1 MNPAAAFKDGSYLR
15 RLTTAAMMGL
25 LGVSMACR
33 LGLEGGTM
41 KPDTYETTLAEVR
54 VVPSPEG
61 YYAYPTWWDGWIV
74 VQYEPKTD
82 MTSVFTSRL
91 WRLRADG
98 SEFEMI
104 QLPNHPSCGEDGVNG
119 FGTSTALPD
128 GRLGYDV
135 LCRPGDD
142 LFGERSHLMAYDGSS
157 GEVEQV
163 LNYPVPSGSVGTGG
177 YAWNPDMTRM
187 IMGDGHRYIDEQ
199 LYWFTRDG
207 SDPFGV
213 GLPLAYGPSWSP
225 DGTQIA
231 FIGSRSTGTPLI
243 GSALGVY
250 LVKAD
255 GTGVRLLLEGFYDS
269 AGLAFSPDGRWVA
282 FPGRFGRR
290 EGEEQGLWVA
300 DVETGERRLVAEGGF
315 GVPKWSP
322 DGQQIVVVQFVG
334 PVEARRDQ
342 LVIVDVG
349 PVLGD

>member
-1 MNPAAAFKDGSYLR
+1 MKPAAVFEDGWYQR
-15 RLTTAAMMGL
+15 RLATAAMLGL
-25 LGVSMACR
+25 LGVSVACR
-33 LGLEGGTM
+33 LELEGGTM
-41 KPDTYETTLAEVR
+41 KPDPYQTPLAEVR
-54 VVPSPEG
+54 VVPSPGG
-61 YYAYPTWWDGWIV
+61 YYEYPTWWYGWMGV
-74 VQYEPKTD
+74 NYSGRGKGVA
-82 MTSVFTSRL
+82 SVGI
-91 WRLRADG
+91 WRLRSDG
-98 SEFEMI
+98 SEFEKI
-104 QLPNHPSCGEDGVNG
+104 ELPNHPSCGPDGLNG
-119 FGTSTALPD
+119 FGSSTTLPD

-135 LCRPGDD
+135 DCSPKGDP
-142 LFGERSHLMAYDGSS
+142 FGARTHLMAYDGSG

-231 FIGSRSTGTPLI
+231 FIGSRATGTPLI

-290 EGEEQGLWVA
+290 EGEEQGLWVV
-300 DVETGERRLVAEGGF
+300 DVETGERRLVAEGVF
-315 GVPKWSP
+315 DAPRWSP

-334 PVEARRDQ
+334 PVETRRDQ
-342 LVIVDVG
+342 LVIIEVG